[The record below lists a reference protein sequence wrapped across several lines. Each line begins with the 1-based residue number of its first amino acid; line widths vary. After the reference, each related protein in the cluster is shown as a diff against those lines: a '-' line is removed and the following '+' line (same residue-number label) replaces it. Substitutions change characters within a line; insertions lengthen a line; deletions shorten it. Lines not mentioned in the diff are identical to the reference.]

1 MSVSIPST
9 KQSEIVYPE
18 SDGKPMAENTLQ
30 FQWIVTIKEGLARA
44 FSARPDIFVA
54 GDLLWYPVEG
64 RPDICAAPDAMVA
77 IGRPAGYRGCY
88 KQWEEEGIAP
98 QVVFEVLS
106 PNNRPAEMD
115 RKLKFYEEFGVDEYY
130 LYDPDHNVLEGWR
143 RIDDRFQQ
151 IPQMDGWVSPT
162 LGIRFDLSGSE
173 LTIFGAERPAV
184 LVVPGPRSAKRSNCH
199 ERDRSPANA
208 TRSPANATRSPANA
222 TGSPRSS
229 GRWALSRRRDSTL
242 RKSDRAFTSTS
253 SGSRKDRARSCPGR
267 PGRHRRRR
275 RCRWRS
281 FAIRCRPCRVGSPAS
296 ARRSSAF
303 LGAFLAGSP

>member
-44 FSARPDIFVA
+44 FSSRPDIFVA

-64 RPDICAAPDAMVA
+64 RPDISAAPDAMVA

-88 KQWEEEGIAP
+88 KQWEEDGIGP

-130 LYDPDHNVLEGWR
+130 LYDPDHNVLKGWR
-143 RIDDRFQQ
+143 RINDRFQQ
-151 IPQMDGWVSPT
+151 IPQMDGWVSPI
-162 LGIRFDLSGSE
+162 LDIRFDLSGSE
-173 LTIFGAERPAV
+173 LTIFGANGQPFLSYPDLGAQNDQIARERDQIASE
-184 LVVPGPRSAKRSNCH
+184 RDKIAS
-199 ERDRSPANA
+199 ERDRLVAQLRAMGVEP
-208 TRSPANATRSPANA
+208 
-222 TGSPRSS
+222 SS
-229 GRWALSRRRDSTL
+229 
-242 RKSDRAFTSTS
+242 
-253 SGSRKDRARSCPGR
+253 
-267 PGRHRRRR
+267 
-275 RCRWRS
+275 
-281 FAIRCRPCRVGSPAS
+281 
-296 ARRSSAF
+296 
-303 LGAFLAGSP
+303 